1 MEILSVKPEGC
12 MALVEQTVLESNW
25 PGSHRTLQYTIYC
38 EAGTV
43 QFETLG
49 NGYSTQGF
57 ESAGRI
63 CARMCVS
70 CPSRPH
76 TTQAIGR

>member
-12 MALVEQTVLESNW
+12 KALVEQTVLESNW
-25 PGSHRTLQYTIYC
+25 PGSYRSLQYTIYC

-43 QFETLG
+43 QFEIYG
-49 NGYSTQGF
+49 NGSSTQGF

-70 CPSRPH
+70 CPSRP
-76 TTQAIGR
+76 QPDQVDPM